1 MLYDIRLKL
10 EYAYDAP
17 VSGGRHLAR
26 VFPANLPGIQR
37 VVAAGLT
44 LLPQPSEQTEFTD
57 FFGTRVA
64 SLTYRSQHD
73 ALEIAVAARVE
84 VLRKS
89 PGIDFSPSPEKLGD
103 ELAATWDM
111 SALSPHHFV
120 AASPRVDL
128 APAITEYARENI
140 GKAVT
145 VHQLANDLCLRI
157 HADFAYDGEATLV
170 DTPVS
175 EAFALKRG
183 VCQDFAHIMI
193 AGLRGLGVPAGYVS
207 GFLRTMPPEGEQRLE
222 GADAMH
228 AWVKVWCGREMGWI
242 EFDPTNAM
250 RAGQDHIV
258 IGYGRDYSDVAPI
271 VGMLRSAG
279 GQETTQAVDVLEVA

>member
-10 EYAYDAP
+10 DYAYDAP
-17 VSGGRHLAR
+17 VSGGRHLVR

-37 VVAAGLT
+37 VVAASLT
-44 LLPQPSEQTEFTD
+44 VDPQPAEHSEFTD

-64 SLTYRSQHD
+64 ALAYRSAHD
-73 ALEIAVAARVE
+73 ALDIAIAARVE
-84 VLRKS
+84 VLRGD
-89 PGIDFSPSPEKLGD
+89 PGIDFTPRFDTLDHEIAG
-103 ELAATWDM
+103 TWDM
-111 SALSPHHFV
+111 GSLSPHHFLS
-120 AASPRVDL
+120 ASPRIALD
-128 APAITEYARENI
+128 PDITEYAHASVRPAISVRE
-140 GKAVT
+140 
-145 VHQLANDLCLRI
+145 LAHHLCLRI

-175 EAFALKRG
+175 EAFALRRG

-207 GFLRTMPPEGEQRLE
+207 GFLRTIPPQGEERLE

-228 AWVKVWCGREMGWI
+228 AWVKVWCGRETGWV

-250 RAGQDHIV
+250 FAGEDHIV
-258 IGYGRDYSDVAPI
+258 IGYGRDYSDVTPI

-279 GQETTQAVDVLEVA
+279 GQETTQSVDVLEVA

>member
-17 VSGGRHLAR
+17 VSGGRHLVR

-37 VVAAGLT
+37 VVAASLT
-44 LLPQPSEQTEFTD
+44 VDPQPAELTEFTD

-64 SLTYRSQHD
+64 TLAYRSAHE
-73 ALEIAVAARVE
+73 ALDIAIAARVE
-84 VLRKS
+84 VLRGN
-89 PGIDFSPSPEKLGD
+89 PGIDFTPTLDTLRKEIAGN
-103 ELAATWDM
+103 WDM
-111 SALSPHHFV
+111 GSLSPHHFLS
-120 AASPRVDL
+120 ASPRIGID
-128 APAITEYARENI
+128 PAITAYAGTSART
-140 GKAVT
+140 GASVRD
-145 VHQLANDLCLRI
+145 LARDLCLRI
-157 HADFAYDGEATLV
+157 HTDFAYDGEATLV
-170 DTPVS
+170 DTPVD

-193 AGLRGLGVPAGYVS
+193 AGLRGLGVPTGYVS
-207 GFLRTMPPEGEQRLE
+207 GFLRTIPPEGEERLE

-228 AWVKVWCGREMGWI
+228 AWVKVWCGRETGWV

-250 RAGQDHIV
+250 FAGEDHIV
-258 IGYGRDYSDVAPI
+258 IGYGRDYSDVTPI
-271 VGMLRSAG
+271 IGMLRSAG